1 MLHYLRSYKLYAA
14 ELIKTSRRRFAWE
27 EGVGLLRTGQM
38 AARSLFFCESTGRQ
52 FGLIYLLYVLWTR
65 VCSRHEDTVD
75 YNGDNNQD
83 TKHRS
88 RSQGRQKNITFNGH
102 KEVDR
107 IPYKY
112 SCLPHCYLLS
122 QAYII
127 PTEAS
132 ADEGTAG
139 TTLICNT

>member
-1 MLHYLRSYKLYAA
+1 MKTQLTTMVIT
-14 ELIKTSRRRFAWE
+14 IKT
-27 EGVGLLRTGQM
+27 LN
-38 AARSLFFCESTGRQ
+38 
-52 FGLIYLLYVLWTR
+52 IVLE
-65 VCSRHEDTVD
+65 VKED
-75 YNGDNNQD
+75 
-83 TKHRS
+83 K
-88 RSQGRQKNITFNGH
+88 KITFNGH

-107 IPYKY
+107 IAYKY